1 MTRSIS
7 FVNHQFNRGDMWLYP
22 YLTKW
27 HQKSDQHSCMIL
39 WSSDTQLCHS
49 WKIGQF
55 NLFLSKVAVC
65 SSEDLDCVES
75 IKIDSNDCIERCD
88 GIIVDAYK
96 QNKQKDYS
104 KIQNLLKDY
113 ENYKFPNNTDV
124 PFPSSLKSKNW
135 KSWICKKLSCL

>member
-1 MTRSIS
+1 
-7 FVNHQFNRGDMWLYP
+7 
-22 YLTKW
+22 
-27 HQKSDQHSCMIL
+27 MI
-39 WSSDTQLCHS
+39 W
-49 WKIGQF
+49 W
-55 NLFLSKVAVC
+55 KVAVC

-75 IKIDSNDCIERCD
+75 IQIDSNDCIERCD

-124 PFPSSLKSKNW
+124 PFPSSLESKNW
-135 KSWICKKLSCL
+135 KSLICKKLPCL